1 MWYLVMIAVLV
12 ALNLFQ
18 LITIIKCAKRM
29 QVMQNQIIL
38 LEKTMMLEADN

>member
-1 MWYLVMIAVLV
+1 MIAVLV

-29 QVMQNQIIL
+29 QVMQIRLSCLKKRWCWRPII
-38 LEKTMMLEADN
+38 